1 MKLITEFND
10 SDIRYIT
17 EDANGNKNYV
27 IEGVYMQAEKKNRNG
42 RVYTKEILESAVDK
56 YIKERVSK
64 NRAVGELNHPKTPSI
79 NLDKVSHKITE
90 LKWSGNDVIGKATV
104 LDTPMGRI
112 VKGLI
117 DGGVILGV
125 SSRGMGNIENRNNA
139 SYVKDGFILST
150 IDIVEDPSAPDAF
163 VNGIMEGV
171 EWVWDNGVLKT
182 QCIENYETEI
192 KKASIRRLVEVK
204 KKVFVDFLS
213 RL

>member
-17 EDANGNKNYV
+17 EDTNGNKNYV